1 MGNKVHNGNARRK
14 FLTINKTDSNGQML
28 PNYPKHYS
36 IVEAFTHPQGN
47 EPALTNVQFAN
58 LTDAQYTTRLNKF
71 VDKVATLHAGI
82 EVDIPDLKVGAI
94 VFTPL
99 CGVNVVVPPDEDGA
113 VTDSI
118 GSGNG
123 SSAIG
128 EYDSI

>member
-1 MGNKVHNGNARRK
+1 MSNKVHNGNARRK

-28 PNYPKHYS
+28 PTYPKHYS

-47 EPALTNVQFAN
+47 EPALTNVEFAN

-71 VDKVATLHAGI
+71 VGKVAALHAGI

-99 CGVNVVVPPDEDGA
+99 CDTNVVVPPGGA
-113 VTDSI
+113 VTDSL

>member
-1 MGNKVHNGNARRK
+1 MSNKVHNGNARRK

-28 PNYPKHYS
+28 PHYPRHYS

-47 EPALTNVQFAN
+47 EPALTNVEFAN

-71 VDKVATLHAGI
+71 VGKVAALHAGI

-99 CGVNVVVPPDEDGA
+99 CHPSVVVPPGGA
-113 VTDSI
+113 ATDSL